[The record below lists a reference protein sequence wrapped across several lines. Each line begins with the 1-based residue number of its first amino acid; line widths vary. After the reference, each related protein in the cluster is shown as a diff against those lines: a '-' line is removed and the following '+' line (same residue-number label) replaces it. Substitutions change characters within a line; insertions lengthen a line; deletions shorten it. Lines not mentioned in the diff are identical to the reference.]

1 MASVGLRGSIRF
13 LLTLGLVP
21 AFYILQHGGVDGFPV
36 AEGCSGAGPYAPAPA
51 ANVLQADEA
60 VPVSVSTEGL
70 FITQVF
76 GPQVTASNSTLTVEV
91 TTLNGDA
98 VAGATKVLKAGDQN
112 AMVGWKANAPLE
124 VGTKLT
130 AKVSVTDPA
139 GTGDEVT
146 LEVAGA
152 PTALSASGLS
162 FGMWMDIG
170 HGVGS
175 RLRAQGAA
183 TAAAIAAPGVRR
195 SPCRAGRKCWTRSSL
210 PGRRLRR
217 PAPSPGRSTS
227 SCRTV
232 RSRSRRCQ
240 SCRFSVSARLQKR
253 PVGFSFRRARPLI
266 ARSSRF
272 AISGPEQSNVPRCVA
287 SLRRRCP
294 PRATTRSPV
303 ATAHRTMR
311 SPGPGASRV
320 TTGRI
325 PLARRTWAV
334 AAARP

>member
-76 GPQVTASNSTLTVEV
+76 GPQVTESNSTLTVEV

-170 HGVGS
+170 HGVGEPITCAGS
-175 RLRAQGAA
+175 GYGGCNSGAWSQTLTLPSGEEVLASVITAWTPPA
-183 TAAAIAAPGVRR
+183 TTGAVAWEVHVELPDGQEPGN
-195 SPCRAGRKCWTRSSL
+195 AL
-210 PGRRLRR
+210 P
-217 PAPSPGRSTS
+217 
-227 SCRTV
+227 V
-232 RSRSRRCQ
+232 
-240 SCRFSVSARLQKR
+240 VSFF
-253 PVGFSFRRARPLI
+253 GFS
-266 ARSSRF
+266 ST
-272 AISGPEQSNVPRCVA
+272 PEE
-287 SLRRRCP
+287 
-294 PRATTRSPV
+294 
-303 ATAHRTMR
+303 
-311 SPGPGASRV
+311 
-320 TTGRI
+320 TGRV
-325 PLARRTWAV
+325 L
-334 AAARP
+334 